1 MSEAL
6 LKIDDLHVS
15 FATYAGKVQA
25 VRGVGLSLE
34 QGGNCAVVGESG
46 CGKKRY
52 RSDYHPSEPLPTLQ
66 Y

>member
-25 VRGVGLSLE
+25 VRGVDLLTE
-34 QGGNCAVVGESG
+34 KGEIGSG
-46 CGKKRY
+46 SRGIRLRKKRY

>member
-25 VRGVGLSLE
+25 VRGVDLSLE
-34 QGGNCAVVGESG
+34 KGEIVAVVGESG
-46 CGKKRY
+46 L
-52 RSDYHPSEPLPTLQ
+52 SLIHI
-66 Y
+66 